1 MFAQFLDLTTTNNC
15 PTEKGNYHRRF
26 YDIAGSYGF
35 VILILTL
42 SGILTVTHFAD
53 ADGGCFQGTYFVR
66 ESSGTHSLWTFSQDG
81 TYQSASSAEL
91 RSTGLAF
98 TFSDGNGDVGG
109 PPLRTARVDAV
120 MSFRNKCEEV
130 EGTFEVRF
138 FGPDDDPI
146 SEPGEFVFSDTFT
159 GRRVTVN

>member
-1 MFAQFLDLTTTNNC
+1 MDVFTRWYLSKRQLGGSGPQFWSHTGCL
-15 PTEKGNYHRRF
+15 EKTGAR
-26 YDIAGSYGF
+26 
-35 VILILTL
+35 
-42 SGILTVTHFAD
+42 
-53 ADGGCFQGTYFVR
+53 
-66 ESSGTHSLWTFSQDG
+66 
-81 TYQSASSAEL
+81 EL

-98 TFSDGNGDVGG
+98 TFSDGNGDVGV

-120 MSFRNKCEEV
+120 MSFTNKCGEV
-130 EGTFEVRF
+130 DGTFEVRF

>member
-1 MFAQFLDLTTTNNC
+1 MTSQVRAALLSF
-15 PTEKGNYHRRF
+15 
-26 YDIAGSYGF
+26 
-35 VILILTL
+35 ILTL
-42 SGILTVTHFAD
+42 NGVLTVTPYAD

-66 ESSGTHSLWTFSQDG
+66 ESSGTQSLWTFSQDG
-81 TYQSASSAEL
+81 TYQSASSAEAARSFGHIQGAWEKTRDREL

-98 TFSDGNGDVGG
+98 TFSGGNGDVGV
-109 PPLRTARVDAV
+109 PPLRTARVDAA
-120 MSFRNKCEEV
+120 MSFTHKCEEM

-138 FGPDDDPI
+138 FDPDDDPL